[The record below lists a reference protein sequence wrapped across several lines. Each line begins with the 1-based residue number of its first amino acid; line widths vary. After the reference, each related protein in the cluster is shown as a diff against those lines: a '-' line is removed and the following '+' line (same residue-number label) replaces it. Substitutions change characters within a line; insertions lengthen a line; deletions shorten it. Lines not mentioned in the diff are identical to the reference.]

1 VTSQRDVA
9 IVGGGPV
16 GLAAAIA
23 SARRGLAVTVV
34 DAQRPPIDKACG
46 EGLMP
51 SGLAALARLG
61 VELEAGRPFTGI
73 RYVSDGRVAEAD
85 FPHGARGRGVR
96 RTELHAA
103 LVRAAEGAGVE
114 LRWNERIR
122 ALASDG
128 VESAAGRVVARFVV
142 GADGLHSKVRA
153 WAGLERP
160 APAASE
166 RSRFGVRRH
175 YALAPWSERVEVT
188 FGRGAEA
195 YVTPIGEREVGVALL
210 WSGGAASFD
219 QLLAERYPAELGE
232 RLAGAPELSRHRGA
246 GPLRQRVRGAVAGRV
261 ALVGD
266 AAGYVDALTGEGL
279 SLGFAQAEALA
290 GALAAGDLSAYA
302 RAHHRLGRLANRLTR
317 LMLVAAARPPLRR
330 RLVAA
335 LARDPAF
342 FARLLGALGCDGGGR
357 ELVAPGALRLAFG
370 LVVPGS
376 GGSAAPARG

>member
-1 VTSQRDVA
+1 MTSHRDVV

-23 SARRGLAVTVV
+23 AARRGLATTVV
-34 DAQRPPIDKACG
+34 EAQRPPIDKACG

-51 SGLAALARLG
+51 SGLAALTRLG

-73 RYVSDGRVAEAD
+73 RYVSDGVVAEAD

-103 LVRAAEGAGVE
+103 LVRAAEAAGVE
-114 LRWNERIR
+114 LRWNERVL

-128 VESAAGRVVARFVV
+128 VESAAGRVAARFVV
-142 GADGLHSKVRA
+142 GADGLHSKVRSWVGFA
-153 WAGLERP
+153 RP
-160 APAASE
+160 APVAST

-175 YALAPWSERVEVT
+175 FAHPPWSERVEVT

-195 YVTPIGEREVGVALL
+195 YVTPVGEREVGVALL
-210 WSGGAASFD
+210 WSGGASSFD
-219 QLLAERYPAELGE
+219 QLLAERFPAELGE
-232 RLAGAPELSRHRGA
+232 RLTGVPELSRHRGA
-246 GPLRQRVRGAVAGRV
+246 GPLRQSVRAAVAGRV

-266 AAGYVDALTGEGL
+266 AAGYIDALTGEGL
-279 SLGFAQAEALA
+279 SLGFSQAEALA
-290 GALAAGDLSAYA
+290 AALAAADLGAYA
-302 RAHHRLGRLANRLTR
+302 RAHRRLGGLANRLTR
-317 LMLVAAARPPLRR
+317 FMLIAAARPRLRR

-342 FARLLGALGCDGGGR
+342 FARLLGALGCDGASR
-357 ELVAPGALRLAFG
+357 ELVSPGALRLALG
-370 LVVPGS
+370 LIVPRS
-376 GGSAAPARG
+376 GGSPAPARG